1 MLKIEATRGY
11 GHCYVVPKRALRKEQ
26 KQITYKLLLLT
37 FIKLIGKRGLKDG
50 GLAQILN
57 V

>member
-1 MLKIEATRGY
+1 MLNLK
-11 GHCYVVPKRALRKEQ
+11 VWDMDLLLSKRALPKAKTDYLQ
-26 KQITYKLLLLT
+26 TFIQLT